1 MKKLLIAIFSL
12 GVLISCEKTS
22 KKPSLEGSIGNTN
35 HVKIVMDKELWQ
47 GRVGDTLRSILTTS
61 VDGLPRDEPLYTLDQ
76 ITPDKFTGFVSKS
89 RIFISTKL
97 GESALFSV
105 EEDVTARRQTGVMI
119 SGQSED
125 EIIEIINTN
134 KDSIIKAFRDREL
147 ETTQARI
154 RGSLEKT
161 DSLKS
166 TFGITMRFQTAYD
179 YIKRDKNFF
188 WMIKNIKRSGNMN
201 ITVYEVPLN
210 VIDKDT
216 FSVARIVR
224 MRDSVSGA
232 NISLNQGRFQT
243 ERSFSPQLF
252 ETEIDG
258 HFAWE
263 MKGTWEVRDGR
274 SMVGPFLNYAI
285 RDEKNNR
292 YVVVEGFIFSPSLDQ
307 RDNMFELEA
316 ILRSTRFLDN

>member
-1 MKKLLIAIFSL
+1 MNKLFIAIFSL
-12 GVLISCEKTS
+12 GVLISCEKTA
-22 KKPSLEGSIGNTN
+22 KKPSLEGSVGNTN
-35 HVKIVMDKELWQ
+35 HIKIVMDKELWQ
-47 GRVGDTLRSILTTS
+47 GHVGDTLRSILTIP
-61 VDGLPRDEPLYTLDQ
+61 VDGLPREEPLFTLDQ

-97 GESALFSV
+97 GEPSHFSV
-105 EEDVTARRQTGVMI
+105 EEDVTARQQTGVMI
-119 SGQSED
+119 SGQNED
-125 EIIEIINTN
+125 EIIETIKAN
-134 KDSIIKAFRDREL
+134 KDSIINVFKKREL
-147 ETTQARI
+147 EATQTRI
-154 RGSLEKT
+154 RKSLEKT
-161 DSLKS
+161 DSLKA

-201 ITVYEVPLN
+201 ITVYEVPLS

-224 MRDSVSGA
+224 MRDSVSGK
-232 NISLNQGRFQT
+232 NISLNEGRFVT
-243 ERSFSPQLF
+243 ESSFAPQLF

-274 SMVGPFLNYAI
+274 LMVGPFLNYAI

-316 ILRSTRFLDN
+316 ILRSTRFIDN

>member
-22 KKPSLEGSIGNTN
+22 TKPSLEGSIGNTN
-35 HVKIVMDKELWQ
+35 ELKIVIDKELWQ
-47 GRVGDTLRSILTTS
+47 GHVGDTLRSILAAP
-61 VDGLPRDEPLYTLDQ
+61 VDGLPREEPLFTLDQ
-76 ITPDKFTGFVSKS
+76 VAPDKFTGFVSKS
-89 RIFISTKL
+89 RIFLSAKL
-97 GESALFSV
+97 GETSSFSV

-119 SGQSED
+119 SGQNED
-125 EIIEIINTN
+125 AIIETMKAN
-134 KDSIIKAFRDREL
+134 KDKIIKAFKNREL
-147 ETTQARI
+147 AATKLRI
-154 RGSLEKT
+154 RKSLEKT
-161 DSLKS
+161 DSLKA
-166 TFGITMRFQTAYD
+166 TFGINMRFQTAYD
-179 YIKRDKNFF
+179 YTKREKNFF
-188 WMIKNIKRSGNMN
+188 WMRKDLKRSGNMN
-201 ITVYEVPLN
+201 ITVYEIPLN

-224 MRDSVSGA
+224 MRDSISGA
-232 NISLNQGRFQT
+232 NISLNQGRFLT

-258 HFAWE
+258 RFAWE

-274 SMVGPFLNYAI
+274 LMVGPFLNYAI

-316 ILRSTRFLDN
+316 ILRSTRFLDK

>member
-1 MKKLLIAIFSL
+1 MKKLLVAILFL
-12 GVLISCEKTS
+12 GVLVSCEKTS
-22 KKPSLEGSIGNTN
+22 KKSTLEGSIGNTN
-35 HVKIVMDKELWQ
+35 ELKIVMDKDLWQ
-47 GRVGDTLRSILTTS
+47 GNVGDTLRSTLAAP
-61 VDGLPRDEPLYTLDQ
+61 VDGLPREEPLFTLDQ
-76 ITPDKFTGFVSKS
+76 ITPDKFIGYVSKS
-89 RIFISTKL
+89 RIFLTIKL
-97 GESALFSV
+97 GEPSLFSI
-105 EEDVTARRQTGVMI
+105 EEDVTARQQTGITI
-119 SGQSED
+119 SGENEDAIIALIKKHED
-125 EIIEIINTN
+125 EM
-134 KDSIIKAFRDREL
+134 IKAFKDREL
-147 ETTQARI
+147 AAIQMRI
-154 RGSLEKT
+154 GKSLENT

-166 TFGITMRFQTAYD
+166 TFGITMRFPTAYD
-179 YIKRDKNFF
+179 YTKREKNFF
-188 WMIKNIKRSGNMN
+188 WMDKDIKRSGNMN
-201 ITVYEVPLN
+201 ITVYEVPLQA
-210 VIDKDT
+210 IDKDT

-263 MKGTWEVRDGR
+263 MKGTWEVREGR
-274 SMVGPFLNYAI
+274 LMVGPFLNYAI

>member
-22 KKPSLEGSIGNTN
+22 TKPSLKGSIGNTN
-35 HVKIVMDKELWQ
+35 ELKIVIDKELWQ
-47 GRVGDTLRSILTTS
+47 GRVGDSMRSVLAET
-61 VDGLPRDEPLYTLDQ
+61 VDGLPRDEPLFTLDQ
-76 ITPDKFTGFVSKS
+76 VTPDKFTGYVSKS
-89 RIFISTKL
+89 RIFLKATL
-97 GESALFSV
+97 GEPSRFSV
-105 EEDVTARRQTGVMI
+105 EEDVTARQQTGVMI

-125 EIIEIINTN
+125 EIIETIKAN
-134 KDSIIKAFRDREL
+134 KDEIIKALKNREL
-147 ETTQARI
+147 ISTQSRI
-154 RGSLEKT
+154 RKSLEST
-161 DSLKS
+161 DSLKA
-166 TFGITMRFQTAYD
+166 TFGINMRFQTAYD
-179 YIKRDKNFF
+179 YAKREENFF
-188 WMIKNIKRSGNMN
+188 WMRKDLKRSGNMN

-216 FSVARIVR
+216 FFVARIIR

-232 NISLNQGRFQT
+232 NISLNKGRFLT
-243 ERSFSPQLF
+243 EAAFAPQLF

-274 SMVGPFLNYAI
+274 LMVGPFLNYAI

-292 YVVVEGFIFSPSLDQ
+292 YIVVEGFIFSPSLDQ
-307 RDNMFELEA
+307 RDNMLELEA
-316 ILRSTRFLDN
+316 ILRSTRFLDK

>member
-22 KKPSLEGSIGNTN
+22 KKPTLEGSVGNTN
-35 HVKIVMDKELWQ
+35 HIKIVMDKDLWQ
-47 GRVGDTLRSILTTS
+47 GRVGDTLRSILTIP
-61 VDGLPRDEPLYTLDQ
+61 VDGLPREEPLFTLDQ
-76 ITPDKFTGFVSKS
+76 ITSDKFIGYASKS

-97 GESALFSV
+97 GEPSLFTV
-105 EEDVTARRQTGVMI
+105 EEDVTARQQTGVMI
-119 SGQSED
+119 AGQTED
-125 EIIEIINTN
+125 EIVDTIKKN
-134 KDSIIKAFRDREL
+134 KDSIIQVFKQREL
-147 ETTQARI
+147 EATRTRI
-154 RGSLEKT
+154 SKSLEKT
-161 DSLKS
+161 DSLRS
-166 TFGITMRFQTAYD
+166 TFGITMRFPTAYD
-179 YIKRDKNFF
+179 YVKQDKNFF

-201 ITVYEVPLN
+201 ITVYEVPLS

-224 MRDSVSGA
+224 MRDSVSGK

-243 ERSFSPQLF
+243 ERGFSPQLF
-252 ETEIDG
+252 KTEIDG

-274 SMVGPFLNYAI
+274 LMVGPFLNYAI

-316 ILRSTRFLDN
+316 ILRSTRFMDN